1 MDPIQLREPLQ
12 SLINR
17 IFINRNM
24 KKIVMAGLGL
34 VLGSMLYS
42 QQLSQLS
49 QYLQNEYLI
58 NPAAA
63 GLSNYVDMN
72 LSFRQQWVGFD
83 NAPKTYY
90 YSVNSIVGGTSN
102 TPMYN
107 PSLRTGRAQGV
118 VKTPTVSTGKI
129 KHAVGGNIISD
140 EYGAFK
146 KFSFNGSYAI
156 HIPISKEMN
165 IATGIGLGMT
175 SFRFLQDRVN
185 LLNDVD
191 NTYSV
196 FLGNNQK
203 KNYFDLNMGL
213 WLYTKNFFFGYSNAQ
228 VMRNDASFGA
238 PTDSRLNV
246 HHYISGGYKI
256 QVSPELAITPNFLI
270 KYMNPAPIAMDFNAK
285 IEYQDF
291 IFGGLSY
298 RHKDAL
304 VGLIGVMF
312 NNFKLGYSYDFTISN
327 LRKHNSGG
335 HEIIFGYRIK
345 L

>member
-1 MDPIQLREPLQ
+1 
-12 SLINR
+12 
-17 IFINRNM
+17 M
-24 KKIVMAGLGL
+24 KKVVIAGIGLMLGTS
-34 VLGSMLYS
+34 VYS

-63 GLSNYVDMN
+63 GLSNYVDLN

-83 NAPKTYY
+83 NAPQTYY
-90 YSVNSIVGGTSN
+90 FSGNSIVGGTSN
-102 TPMYN
+102 APKYN
-107 PSLRTGRAQGV
+107 PSLRTGRAQGI
-118 VKTPTVSTGKI
+118 VKTPTVSTGKM

-156 HIPISKEMN
+156 HIPISKGMN
-165 IATGIGLGMT
+165 IAAGIGLGMT
-175 SFRFLQDRVN
+175 SFRFMQDRVD

-191 NTYSV
+191 NTYSA
-196 FLGNNQK
+196 FLGNSQK
-203 KNYFDLNMGL
+203 KNYLDLNMGV
-213 WLYTKNFFFGYSNAQ
+213 WLYTNEFFVGYSNAQ

-256 QVSPELAITPNFLI
+256 QVSPELAITPNFLV
-270 KYMNPAPIAMDFNAK
+270 KYMNPAPVAIDFNAK

-291 IFGGLSY
+291 IFVCFSY
-298 RHKDAL
+298 RHNDAV

-312 NNFKLGYSYDFTISN
+312 NNFKLGYYDYTISN

-345 L
+345 I